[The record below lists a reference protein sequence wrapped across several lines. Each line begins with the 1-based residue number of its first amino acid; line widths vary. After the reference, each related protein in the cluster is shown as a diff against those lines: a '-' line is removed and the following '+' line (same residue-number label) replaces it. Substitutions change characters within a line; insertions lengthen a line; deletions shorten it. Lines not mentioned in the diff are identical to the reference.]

1 MKKLFAIILSIAV
14 LTSCA
19 NTAPASSENPPQS
32 AASSQEELTVL
43 KVGATA
49 APHAEILEQ
58 AAPILEK
65 EGIKL
70 EITVFDDY
78 VLPNLALAQ
87 GDLNANYFQHQ
98 PYLDF
103 FNENNNTELI
113 SAGSIHYEP
122 LGIYPGKAASI
133 EELAD
138 GAQIAVPNDGSNE
151 ARALYLLEDK
161 GLIKIDHAA
170 GYEATKLDISENPR
184 NFDIVELDADKI
196 PAAVQDVELAV
207 INGNYAIAAG
217 INETVLVSEDPE
229 GDSAVTYANIVA
241 VRPEDKDNEQI
252 KKLVEV
258 LKSDEIVAFMREKY
272 KGSVEPV

>member
-14 LTSCA
+14 LASCA
-19 NTAPASSENPPQS
+19 NAAPASSENPPQS
-32 AASSQEELTVL
+32 DASSQEELTVL

-87 GDLNANYFQHQ
+87 GDLSANYFQHQ

-103 FNENNNTELI
+103 FNENNNTDLI

-161 GLIKIDHAA
+161 GLIKIDHTA

-241 VRPEDKDNEQI
+241 VRPGDKDNEQI